1 MSALEGN
8 PVATW
13 PPPGSWRPTQGTVD
27 VGSDA
32 VARIVDYAEEAVD
45 AIAAHAERQIAEL
58 AGEVESRSVDAGHW
72 RRQRLFAV
80 RQELAERARALAT
93 AQAEVATLL
102 EALDGQ
108 LAASADPRR
117 VPAPPSEV
125 ADPRLEAI
133 RLTLRERQRIEVP
146 APEAQAVEYQEAVVT
161 ELRPA
166 DRERRRWWR
175 PWQRAA

>member
-1 MSALEGN
+1 M
-8 PVATW
+8 
-13 PPPGSWRPTQGTVD
+13 QDTVD

-45 AIAAHAERQIAEL
+45 AIATHAERQVAEL
-58 AGEVESRSVDAGHW
+58 AGEVESRSIDAGLW

-80 RQELAERARALAT
+80 RQELAERAQALAT
-93 AQAEVATLL
+93 AQAEVSTLL
-102 EALDGQ
+102 TALDAQ
-108 LAASADPRR
+108 LAATADPQLAPGP
-117 VPAPPSEV
+117 PAEV

-133 RLTLRERQRIEVP
+133 RMTLRERQRIEVP
-146 APEAQAVEYQEAVVT
+146 APETHAVEYQEAVVA

-166 DRERRRWWR
+166 GSERRRWWR